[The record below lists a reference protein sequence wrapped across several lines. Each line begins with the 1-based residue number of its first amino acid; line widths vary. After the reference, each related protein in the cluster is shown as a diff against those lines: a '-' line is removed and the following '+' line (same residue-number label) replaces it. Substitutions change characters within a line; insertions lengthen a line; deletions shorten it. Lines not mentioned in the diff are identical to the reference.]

1 MKKYLLAL
9 IFSYGFMQ
17 FLKYYKKKIRVDLDE
32 IEKIAKEN
40 NKNLKK
46 LYNILIKDGKY
57 SKM

>member
-1 MKKYLLAL
+1 MNKYLMAL

-17 FLKYYKKKIRVDLDE
+17 FFKYYRRSIQVDLDE

-57 SKM
+57 SRI

>member
-1 MKKYLLAL
+1 MNKYLLAL
-9 IFSYGFMQ
+9 IFSCGFMQ
-17 FLKYYKKKIRVDLDE
+17 FLKFYKRKILVDLDE

>member
-1 MKKYLLAL
+1 MNKYLLAL
-9 IFSYGFMQ
+9 IFSYGFTQ

-40 NKNLKK
+40 NKNLKE

>member
-1 MKKYLLAL
+1 MNKYLFTL

-17 FLKYYKKKIRVDLDE
+17 FLKYYKRKIHVDLNE

-40 NKNLKK
+40 NKNLKE

>member
-1 MKKYLLAL
+1 MNKYLLAL

-17 FLKYYKKKIRVDLDE
+17 FLKYYKKKIYVNLDE
-32 IEKIAKEN
+32 IEKMAKEN

>member
-1 MKKYLLAL
+1 MNKYLLAL

-17 FLKYYKKKIRVDLDE
+17 FLKYYKRNIHIDLDE

-40 NKNLKK
+40 NKNLKE
-46 LYNILIKDGKY
+46 LHNILIKDGKY

>member
-1 MKKYLLAL
+1 MNKYLLAL
-9 IFSYGFMQ
+9 IFSYGCMQ
-17 FLKYYKKKIRVDLDE
+17 FLKYYKRKIHVDLNE

-40 NKNLKK
+40 NKNLKE

>member
-1 MKKYLLAL
+1 MNKYLLAL

-17 FLKYYKKKIRVDLDE
+17 FLKYYKRKTYFDLDE

>member
-1 MKKYLLAL
+1 MNKYLLAL
-9 IFSYGFMQ
+9 IFSYGFMK
-17 FLKYYKKKIRVDLDE
+17 FLKYYKRTIHIDLDE